1 MPEMPAVRWQ
11 RNVVLAAQRANTRLS
26 SSLSAPIRR
35 SPAAI
40 GGSSGFAAFS
50 RSDNHPELQCAQM
63 SATTSRDHGWDRSV
77 GAFPRCHPA
86 GLIIRSLMPNCRRSH
101 WGMTCSFVAVDFVRL
116 SRQNKQ
122 NFLTTPAMPF
132 SCPMLTSPF
141 SLSLSVS
148 RA

>member
-1 MPEMPAVRWQ
+1 MTEMPAVRWQ

-26 SSLSAPIRR
+26 SSLESADPPFPGGDRGQQRLCGVFEIRQ
-35 SPAAI
+35 P
-40 GGSSGFAAFS
+40 
-50 RSDNHPELQCAQM
+50 PELQCAQM